1 MLQSFFNQIDLDKSG
16 TLSKDEFTAAV
27 LELKVEIS
35 QHDIH
40 LLFDIFDQ
48 NKDHAISYN
57 EFLNV
62 MRGSLP

>member
-1 MLQSFFNQIDLDKSG
+1 MLQSFFNKIDLDKSG

-40 LLFDIFDQ
+40 LLFDIFD
-48 NKDHAISYN
+48 
-57 EFLNV
+57 
-62 MRGSLP
+62 